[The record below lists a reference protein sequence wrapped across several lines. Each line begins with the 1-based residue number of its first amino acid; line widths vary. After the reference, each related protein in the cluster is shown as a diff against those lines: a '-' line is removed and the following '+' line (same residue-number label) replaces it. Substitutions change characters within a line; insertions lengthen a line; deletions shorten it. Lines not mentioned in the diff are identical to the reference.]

1 MSEETVQA
9 RVEESLTSTHD
20 MLLVKDL
27 FPRMV
32 ILDWGKVVADWL
44 TSEMMEETQL
54 LEVHGLERPYFI
66 GLKN

>member
-32 ILDWGKVVADWL
+32 IRDQGKVVADGL
-44 TSEMMEETQL
+44 TSELMEDTQL
-54 LEVHGLERPYFI
+54 LEAHGLGRPY
-66 GLKN
+66 

>member
-32 ILDWGKVVADWL
+32 IRDQGKVVADGL
-44 TSEMMEETQL
+44 TSELMEDTQL
-54 LEVHGLERPYFI
+54 L
-66 GLKN
+66 

>member
-20 MLLVKDL
+20 MLLVKEL

-32 ILDWGKVVADWL
+32 ILDQGKVVADGL
-44 TSEMMEETQL
+44 TSELMEDTQL
-54 LEVHGLERPYFI
+54 LEAHRLKRPY
-66 GLKN
+66 

>member
-32 ILDWGKVVADWL
+32 IRDQGKVVADGL
-44 TSEMMEETQL
+44 TSELMEDTQL
-54 LEVHGLERPYFI
+54 LEAHGLERPY
-66 GLKN
+66 